1 MTKIPTPTMGELLQ
15 TEFMAPSQLSANA
28 LAQALNMPVAH
39 IQDLLHDRRK
49 VTGDTSMR
57 LGRLFG
63 VSDDYFLKLQTDIDL
78 RKATT

>member
-1 MTKIPTPTMGELLQ
+1 MGELLQ

-28 LAQALNMPVAH
+28 LAQALNVPVAH

-49 VTGDTSMR
+49 ITVDTSMR